1 MNLLDG
7 SSAYQAGVA
16 VERDRLRVFIESRL
30 QALEGSP
37 LSRQRQVELQLV
49 LQWLNMPVE

>member
-30 QALEGSP
+30 QELEGSP
-37 LSRQRQVELQLV
+37 LSRQRQTELQLV
-49 LQWLNMPVE
+49 LQWLSVPVE